1 MTFYT
6 QEQGEKPWYKF
17 PSIIN
22 VLRQAG
28 YATAWIA
35 NQEITG
41 KYSMS
46 NLLGRQADILTG
58 NPAFFKGLGG
68 EGVANR
74 PDLFDEVILPFL
86 LHHRDLSD
94 SLRMSSPRGLFQI
107 VHLMGSH
114 MTYKERYPP
123 SIQQVHIR

>member
-1 MTFYT
+1 MLLVASLSNDPLQYAFTDLLHSGAR
-6 QEQGEKPWYKF
+6 QKAWYKF

-22 VLRQAG
+22 VLHQAG

-74 PDLFDEVILPFL
+74 P
-86 LHHRDLSD
+86 
-94 SLRMSSPRGLFQI
+94 GL
-107 VHLMGSH
+107 V
-114 MTYKERYPP
+114 
-123 SIQQVHIR
+123 